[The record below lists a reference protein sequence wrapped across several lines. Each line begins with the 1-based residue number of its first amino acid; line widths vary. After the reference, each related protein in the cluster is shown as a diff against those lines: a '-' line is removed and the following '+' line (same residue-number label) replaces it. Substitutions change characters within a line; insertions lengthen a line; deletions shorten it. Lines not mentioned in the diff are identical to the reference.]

1 MNPSDRCPLFDHS
14 LNSPSAFKPEK
25 LLNSV
30 RETRGLPEL
39 SVPAVCVL
47 DFDGDLTDWLSS
59 HGMATPFAPW
69 ACFHTTMYVV
79 EAEGIRCGLIAR
91 TIGGP
96 YAVLI
101 AEQLR
106 VAGAQLILGLTSA
119 GRVSPSFP
127 LPGLVVVTCAV
138 RDEGTSLHYLP
149 PGEDVACPT
158 PIDNLLR
165 DELTGLGLPVVQGSV
180 WTTDAPYRETIE
192 QLERHAKAGILA
204 VEMQAASLFA
214 FASARQV
221 AIGIVAHVTNALDH
235 QDEQFDK
242 GSDEDGF
249 AIMRAMLRAGR
260 RYLELPAIAIEGAKE
275 IGFDLPFQE

>member
-1 MNPSDRCPLFDHS
+1 
-14 LNSPSAFKPEK
+14 
-25 LLNSV
+25 
-30 RETRGLPEL
+30 LPEL

-59 HGMATPFAPW
+59 HGMATPFKPW

-119 GRVSPSFP
+119 GRVSASLP
-127 LPGLVVVTCAV
+127 LPSLVVVTCAV

-158 PIDNLLR
+158 PIGNLLR
-165 DELTGLGLPVVQGSV
+165 GELTGLGLTVVQGSV

-192 QLERHAKAGILA
+192 QLQRHADAGVLA

-214 FASARQV
+214 FATARGV
-221 AIGIVAHVTNALDH
+221 DVGIVAHVTNALDG

-242 GSDEDGF
+242 GPDEDSF
-249 AIMRAMLRAGR
+249 AIVQAMLRAGR
-260 RYLELPAIAIEGAKE
+260 KYLELLGISIEQQRTSG
-275 IGFDLPFQE
+275 DLRVQDG